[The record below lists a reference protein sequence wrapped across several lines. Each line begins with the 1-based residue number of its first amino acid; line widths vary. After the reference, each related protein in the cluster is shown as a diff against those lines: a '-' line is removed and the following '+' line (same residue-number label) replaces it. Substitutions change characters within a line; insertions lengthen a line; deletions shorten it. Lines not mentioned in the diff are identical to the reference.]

1 MPAIPM
7 HIKISN
13 NQTVSKAEG
22 HCLSKLLNGHQL
34 TVTSNNRLESTAW
47 NWTTYETIQGSTS
60 CNSVANVDFL
70 HDDLHIFFW
79 YLKCKPSSLALNHL
93 RKQKKMGHFP
103 EQKLKSQR
111 GTCEGNHL
119 NVHASSEWLWDV
131 GVWDVS
137 AIRLCAKPSATY
149 HLHPQCARLQDNPSH
164 SKPLWTLNC
173 SIVQN
178 HPGHISWRFECSSE
192 MLLQHVIWEDFRWSC
207 FLPLIERNCVWVNH
221 IESQ

>member
-1 MPAIPM
+1 M
-7 HIKISN
+7 HIKISD

-47 NWTTYETIQGSTS
+47 NWTTYETTQGSTS

-111 GTCEGNHL
+111 GTCEGNNL
-119 NVHASSEWLWDV
+119 NVHASSKWLWDV

-137 AIRLCAKPSATY
+137 AIRLCAKP
-149 HLHPQCARLQDNPSH
+149 LQPITSIPNVPGCRITQVIQSH
-164 SKPLWTLNC
+164 FELWTVQLSRTILVIFLEGSNVPRRCC
-173 SIVQN
+173 SN
-178 HPGHISWRFECSSE
+178 MRSERTSSGAASS
-192 MLLQHVIWEDFRWSC
+192 L
-207 FLPLIERNCVWVNH
+207 
-221 IESQ
+221 